1 MRTFKTVRLL
11 MKPQLNSR
19 EAPTLTQV
27 TGIVVRCFFFS
38 FSSSIHLNSRKYRS
52 FHVHLNHGLSICESV
67 QQKVTQVGSISPTRA
82 GQMSLIFSFLTFKLL

>member
-27 TGIVVRCFFFS
+27 TGIVVRFSFFFN
-38 FSSSIHLNSRKYRS
+38 SSIHLNSRKYRS

-82 GQMSLIFSFLTFKLL
+82 GQLSLIF